1 MSSTSTSTAAAGTS
15 IGPGTVH
22 VIGATGK
29 TGRRV
34 VDRLERAGIPVEGR
48 SRRSQPPFDWQDR
61 STWAPAIEGAS
72 ALYLT
77 YVPDLAVDG
86 APEDV
91 ADLVA
96 LARAAGVEHVVLL
109 SGRGEANARRAEL
122 VVEASGLA
130 WTVVRASWFMQN
142 LSEGALL
149 EGVLSGLVALPAGDV
164 PEPFV
169 DLEDVADVVVA
180 ALTDPALRG
189 RVHEV
194 TGPAS
199 LTFAQAVAEIAAV
212 TGREVTYLAMD
223 PEDFREAVAA
233 QAGADYAQMLTDLC
247 VEVFDGRNVHPVA
260 GVQAALGRPPRSLE
274 GFVRAEAAAGAW
286 R

>member
-1 MSSTSTSTAAAGTS
+1 MTSTT
-15 IGPGTVH
+15 TVH

-29 TGRRV
+29 TGHRV
-34 VDRLERAGIPVEGR
+34 ITRLEQAGVPVVGR
-48 SRRSQPPFDWQDR
+48 SRSSTPPFDWQDR
-61 STWAPAIEGAS
+61 TTWAPAIEGAT
-72 ALYLT
+72 ALYVT
-77 YVPDLAVDG
+77 YVPDLAIDG

-91 ADLVA
+91 AELVT

-122 VVEASGLA
+122 VVEESGLE

-142 LSEGALL
+142 FSEGALRD
-149 EGVLSGLVALPAGDV
+149 GVLSGMVALPAGHV

-169 DLEDVADVVVA
+169 DLDDVADLVVA

-194 TGPAS
+194 TGPQA
-199 LTFAQAVAEIAAV
+199 LTFTEAVAEIAAA
-212 TGREVTYLAMD
+212 TGRQVGYLAMD
-223 PEDFREAVAA
+223 PEEFRAAVAA
-233 QAGADYAQMLTDLC
+233 EAGADYADMLTNLC
-247 VEVFDGRNVHPVA
+247 VEVFDGRNVHPVD
-260 GVQAALGRPPRSLE
+260 GVQAALGRPARSLAE
-274 GFVRAEAAAGAW
+274 FVRDADAAGAW